1 MSPLDGTLENI
12 GMFLLAGEIM
22 PGAGKTLLRTLVSRG
37 RTIGFFDKWGGKIVL
52 LFNKAT
58 LFHQFQI
65 I

>member
-12 GMFLLAGEIM
+12 GMFLLVGEIM
-22 PGAGKTLLRTLVSRG
+22 PGAGKTLVSRG
-37 RTIGFFDKWGGKIVL
+37 RTIGFFDKWGEKIVL

-58 LFHQFQI
+58 LFNQFQI